1 MFPPKWFV
9 IVTVG
14 GPITTFGP
22 PPSFAWHTCPR
33 FGSPQAWQRFLDGT
47 PASRCFRPFSI
58 LCQRFLTEETV
69 RPGSR
74 CTILLQ
80 LGPSSM
86 CMSRMIVSSS
96 GDHACMFSCLPPG
109 IAACAVAGLGGHE
122 RLPCATAVL
131 ERA

>member
-1 MFPPKWFV
+1 MSAGLGMGGGGGVSGGGVRGVERTGMFPPKWFV

-58 LCQRFLTEETV
+58 LCQRFLTEDTF
-69 RPGSR
+69 RPGSH

-86 CMSRMIVSSS
+86 CMSRMTVSSS
-96 GDHACMFSCLPPG
+96 GDHACMF
-109 IAACAVAGLGGHE
+109 
-122 RLPCATAVL
+122 
-131 ERA
+131 